1 MLCDNLEWDGV
12 GSGREVEEVGNTCI
26 LITDPHCMAET
37 INTVKQSSLIKNK
50 FKTKINPLNIRIF
63 L

>member
-1 MLCDNLEWDGV
+1 V
-12 GSGREVEEVGNTCI
+12 GGGREVQGVGNTCI

-37 INTVKQSSLIKNK
+37 INIVKQLSLIKNK
-50 FKTKINPLNIRIF
+50 LKTKINPLNFRIF

>member
-1 MLCDNLEWDGV
+1 MG
-12 GSGREVEEVGNTCI
+12 GGREVQGVGNTCI

-37 INTVKQSSLIKNK
+37 INIVKQLSLINK
-50 FKTKINPLNIRIF
+50 LKTKINPLNFRIF